1 MRSRSSRSTVRS
13 TEPGR
18 RGPGVDVYLF
28 PAVVGGGLG
37 DIEEVL
43 AAGRRLA
50 SAGYAVHLFR
60 LPGRPLPRSVDGPW
74 GWPRIE
80 HIDRLQPRGSAALT
94 IAPSWGVSAAPERP
108 GRFGR
113 GGPWSEEAEAIERAY
128 GPDRTLHV
136 SLEEFARTLSSRRE
150 TWERFR
156 EGGVR
161 AREIVTRFREAR
173 TRREVALFR
182 RDFARFRAFD
192 RPNVLHLFATFRPDR
207 SFSREFPAA
216 VQVGP
221 LWPGRPSRRPGRG
234 RRRRRRE
241 WVWYASPSSAERLL
255 PGVERGLAGLS
266 PPVHLYIRSPRPWT
280 GVVANRRRRMGTRPI
295 RSRTWERR
303 FRSAEVRIVTGS
315 RTLLEAIEH
324 GGRFLYFNGVLG
336 AGSHTRRHR
345 PEKLEALLQ
354 FGREAG
360 LPSDVRRDLAD
371 FSRGRRVAEVVRR
384 AATRTGGWGRFA
396 LPRRAIGF
404 RPPYDDAGAL
414 LRSVAGALARPDADS
429 REIVGN
435 LRRVSNDLSV
445 AVAPGGDAGRRGQSS
460 RGRPRDRR

>member
-1 MRSRSSRSTVRS
+1 MRSRSSPSTAPS

-50 SAGYAVHLFR
+50 NAGYPVHLFR
-60 LPGRPLPRSVDGPW
+60 MPGRPLPRSVDGPW
-74 GWPRIE
+74 NWPRIAR
-80 HIDRLQPRGSAALT
+80 IDRLRPHGSAALT
-94 IAPSWGVSAAPERP
+94 IAPSWGVSAGPDRP

-113 GGPWSEEAEAIERAY
+113 GGPWSGEMEAIERAY
-128 GPDRTLHV
+128 GPGRTLHV

-150 TWERFR
+150 TRERFR

-161 AREIVTRFREAR
+161 ARALAVRLRRASA
-173 TRREVALFR
+173 RREVEVFR
-182 RDFARFRAFD
+182 TAFGRFRAFD

-207 SFSREFPAA
+207 GFAREFPAA

-221 LWPGRPSRRPGRG
+221 LWRGRPRRRRPRG
-234 RRRRRRE
+234 RRTPRRE
-241 WVWYASPSSAERLL
+241 WIWYASPSSAERIL

-266 PPVHLYIRSPRPWT
+266 PPIHLYVRSPRAWP
-280 GVVANRRRRMGTRPI
+280 GVGSNRRRTIVTRPI

-315 RTLLEAIEH
+315 RTLLEAIGH

-336 AGSHTRRHR
+336 TGSRTRRHR
-345 PEKLEALLQ
+345 PEKLEALLE
-354 FGREAG
+354 FGRRAG

-371 FSRGRRVAEVVRR
+371 FSRARRVAEVVRR
-384 AATRTGGWGRFA
+384 VATRTGGWDRFV
-396 LPRRAIGF
+396 LPRRAIDF

-414 LRSVAGALARPDADS
+414 IRSVARALARPDADS
-429 REIVGN
+429 GEIVRT

-445 AVAPGGDAGRRGQSS
+445 AVSPGRRCGAT
-460 RGRPRDRR
+460 